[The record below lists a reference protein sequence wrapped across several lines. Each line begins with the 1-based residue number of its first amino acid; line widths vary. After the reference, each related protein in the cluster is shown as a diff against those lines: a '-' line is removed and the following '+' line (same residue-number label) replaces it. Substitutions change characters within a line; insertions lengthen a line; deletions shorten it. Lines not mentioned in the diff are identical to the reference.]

1 MRISYLELRNYRK
14 FKDLKLQ
21 FPDGIVGILGL
32 NGVGKS
38 TVIEAVAWALFGNV
52 DETVRTSREGVRRS
66 DAGPA
71 DVCSAKLEFQL
82 GGTEYLIQREMGG
95 KSLSMKA
102 TLRTKE
108 TVLAEG
114 DKPVKKMVEKLIGMD
129 HKSFF
134 TSVFARQKELN
145 ALQSVAP
152 GERKKVVL
160 RMLRIDG
167 VDDFLTSVRA
177 DKREVH
183 AKIEGARSTLLTED
197 GRERDKML
205 AEKVPGL
212 ESALDIASKDFA
224 EAEKKEAVA
233 NEAAAA
239 ARKQRDELKKDV
251 EAYNISLSDLKAK
264 RSAIEQMRSREKAN
278 NAWIEKA
285 GPQLL
290 KLPEREKEEEAWKK
304 ISGQKESIEKERLLA
319 EKAKAIASEIASDEK
334 EASRRAEEVVNSR
347 KSLASSEDLL
357 SKIESAERS
366 KSECQSKITDASVRL
381 GELKAKAKERKD
393 SAAKDRK
400 KLEEL
405 KAAGREGVCP
415 TCERALEEAY
425 ELLIKKLGESA
436 TDAERLAADL
446 SNEAVRLEGE
456 IKAES
461 GKEDALKKK
470 RVSLDKQMQELRH
483 AESAVQQKESE
494 LSKVTDRIERRR
506 KELAALGEIAFDEDR
521 YKKLIQEHERLRTAH
536 DAYLN
541 LKSLEAQMEQY
552 MRDLS
557 EIRAGIER
565 ASSDEEQLKG
575 MVALLEPKKGSYDLV
590 VKDLDEKTATLNS
603 AKDALRKLS
612 GIRDRAL
619 SDLEHTKKDL
629 EDIERVKKA
638 IEKDTKLEE
647 DLSTLEDVVMSFKDD
662 LIGRIAP
669 VLSELTSGLFSS
681 MTEGR
686 YTSVELDDNY
696 EMQID
701 DQGESY
707 PISRFSGGESDLA
720 NLSLR
725 LAISRV
731 IADRTGATPINFLI
745 LDEIFGSQ
753 DLNRKRSVMAA
764 LAGLSSQF
772 RQIFLITHIEEIK
785 DTMSSVI
792 RVELQ
797 EDGTSRAELAN

>member
-14 FKDLKLQ
+14 FKELKLQ

-32 NGVGKS
+32 NGVGK
-38 TVIEAVAWALFGNV
+38 TTIIEAVAWALFGNV
-52 DETVRTSREGVRRS
+52 EETVRTSRDGVRRS
-66 DAGPA
+66 DASPA
-71 DVCSAKLEFQL
+71 DVCSAKLEFEL
-82 GGTEYLIQREMGG
+82 GGTEYMILREMGG

-102 TLRTKE
+102 VLRTKE
-108 TVLAEG
+108 TVLAET
-114 DKPVKKMVEKLIGMD
+114 DKSVKKMVEKLIGMD

-160 RMLRIDG
+160 RMLHIDG

-177 DKREVH
+177 DKRETH
-183 AKIEGARSTLLTED
+183 AKIEGARSTILTED
-197 GRERDKML
+197 GRERDKVL

-212 ESALDIASKDFA
+212 ESTLQTASKDFGA
-224 EAEKKEAVA
+224 AEKNEASA
-233 NEAAAA
+233 NEAATA
-239 ARKQRDELKKDV
+239 ARMQRDELKKDV
-251 EAYNISLSDLKAK
+251 DAYNISLSDLKAK
-264 RSAIEQMRSREKAN
+264 RSAIEQMRSREKTN
-278 NAWIEKA
+278 NEWIAKA
-285 GPQLL
+285 KQQLL
-290 KLPEREKEEEAWKK
+290 RLPEREKEEEAWKK
-304 ISGQKESIEKERLLA
+304 ISGQKDAVEQQRLMA
-319 EKAKAIASEIASDEK
+319 EKAKAIAAEIASDEK
-334 EASRRAEEVVNSR
+334 ESLRRTEEVAKASKSLPDAEDLKAQIERAE
-347 KSLASSEDLL
+347 KG
-357 SKIESAERS
+357 
-366 KSECQSKITDASVRL
+366 KSECQSKVAEASLKL
-381 GELKAKAKERKD
+381 GELKAKAAERRG

-405 KAAGREGVCP
+405 RLAGRDGTCP
-415 TCERALEEAY
+415 TCERALGEAY
-425 ELLIKKLGESA
+425 ELLNRKLAESA
-436 TDAERLAADL
+436 TEAEKLAKEL
-446 SNEAVRLEGE
+446 SDSAGQLEAE
-456 IKAES
+456 IKAETS
-461 GKEDALKKK
+461 KEEALKRK
-470 RVSLDKQMQELRH
+470 RATLDKQMQELRH
-483 AESAVQQKESE
+483 AESALQQKEAE
-494 LSKVTDRIERRR
+494 LARVTERMERRR
-506 KELAALGEIAFDEDR
+506 KELASLGEISFDENNYR
-521 YKKLIQEHERLRTAH
+521 RLIQEYEKLKNAH
-536 DAYLN
+536 DGYLG

-552 MRDLS
+552 VRDLD
-557 EIRAGIER
+557 EIRLGIER
-565 ASSDEEQLKG
+565 ALADEEQLKG
-575 MVALLEPKKGSYDLV
+575 MVAVLEPKKTLYDAAVKELDDKTV
-590 VKDLDEKTATLNS
+590 VLNS

-612 GIRDRAL
+612 GIRDKAL
-619 SDLEHTKKDL
+619 SDLERTKKDI
-629 EDIERVKKA
+629 EDIERVKKT

-662 LIGRIAP
+662 LIGRIKP
-669 VLSELTSGLFSS
+669 VLSELTSGLLGS

-686 YTSVELDDNY
+686 YSSVELDDNY

-731 IADRTGATPINFLI
+731 IADRTGAAPINFLI

-753 DLNRKRSVMAA
+753 DLSRKRSVMAA

-785 DTMSSVI
+785 DSMSSVI

-797 EDGTSRAELAN
+797 EDGTSTAELAN